1 MQLGHLLITGGSGFI
16 GSHLTALALEH
27 SQSVTVIDLQPKS
40 NPFAHHLVADIS
52 DHNSLM
58 SRLPRRIDTIFHL
71 AARTSV
77 LQSINDPQGVFDT
90 NVVGTQNLLELAR
103 DRGTGRILLASTNA
117 VVGNFVDGRITETS
131 TLRPMT
137 PYGSTKAAAE
147 VLSNAYSASYGVVAT
162 QLRLTNVYGEGMA
175 KKDSI
180 VPRLMRTA
188 LGISVFSIYGDGEQ
202 YRDYVYVKDV
212 AKAFVDLAQ
221 TDYQGPVIIG
231 SGTSISVN
239 TLVQKTSKATGI
251 DIPFDRVDAK
261 AGEMRGVRVDNSLA
275 RSLGVSFEV
284 DIDQGLVRT
293 WRDFNIDRNIPNP

>member
-16 GSHLTALALEH
+16 GSHLTSLALEH
-27 SQSVTVIDLQPKS
+27 SKSVTVIDLQPES
-40 NPFAHHLVADIS
+40 NPFAHHLVGDIADR
-52 DHNSLM
+52 NSLM
-58 SRLPRRIDTIFHL
+58 SQVPRRIDTIFHL

-77 LQSINDPQGVFDT
+77 LQSINDPQGVFNT

-131 TLRPMT
+131 PLRPMT

-147 VLSNAYSASYGVVAT
+147 VLSNAYGASYGVAAT

-175 KKDSI
+175 NKDSI

-188 LGISVFSIYGDGEQ
+188 LGMSLFSVYGDGEQ

-212 AKAFVDLAQ
+212 ARAFVELAK

-231 SGTSISVN
+231 SGISISVN
-239 TLVQKTSKATGI
+239 TLVQKTSNATGI

-275 RSLGVSFEV
+275 RSLGIRFEV
-284 DIDQGLVRT
+284 DIDLGLVRT
-293 WRDFNIDRNIPNP
+293 WQDFNRDRNFPNP